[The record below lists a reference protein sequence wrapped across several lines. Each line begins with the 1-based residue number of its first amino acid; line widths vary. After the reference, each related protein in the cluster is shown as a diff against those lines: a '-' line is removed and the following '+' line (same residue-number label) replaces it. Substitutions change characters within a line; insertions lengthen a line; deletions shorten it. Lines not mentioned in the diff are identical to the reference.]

1 MRKTINK
8 IILLNFPLFI
18 IIWLAYWKIFLVN
31 QEVKSYSWT
40 ITIYEQVENKKT
52 SSKINF
58 EKENEISTIELT
70 QDKTLETVSQNIQNQ
85 IITPV
90 IEKNPEIPIY
100 KNEIKISFLW
110 DVMIGW
116 RVKDAIEKHW
126 QSYAFS
132 GTSDYLSKQDAVIF
146 NLETPVTDTWKK
158 FNKKYVFQAKKE
170 HLKWLKTFNDNL
182 YANLANNHFWDY
194 WEEWMINTFKNLTDN
209 WIEYFWAGNNKIEA
223 DTVKIIEVEWVK
235 IWLIA
240 QTCVNPVSFWA
251 SEEKVGNSRFNKD
264 VIKKEILSAINQWS
278 DIVVY
283 NMHCGTEYTNWPNT
297 KQKDYAY
304 FAIDNWADLVIWHHP
319 HWYQPIE
326 IYNDKLIFYSLWD
339 YIFDIF
345 RGRRTQEGIIA
356 NIIITDKKITW
367 SEIIPVYTEWY
378 WNTVISSPEKA
389 NFALNELYEISKK
402 LWSIEWIKEGYI
414 DLIKKNDK

>member
-8 IILLNFPLFI
+8 IIFLNIPLFI
-18 IIWLAYWKIFLVN
+18 IIGLVYWKVFLIDN
-31 QEVKSYSWT
+31 KIKGPKNIAITYNSQEQKLSN
-40 ITIYEQVENKKT
+40 IQ
-52 SSKINF
+52 INSD
-58 EKENEISTIELT
+58 N
-70 QDKTLETVSQNIQNQ
+70 LETRHTIVERL
-85 IITPV
+85 V
-90 IEKNPEIPIY
+90 IEHAITNIIVTEHKEQ
-100 KNEIKISFLW
+100 IKISFLW

-116 RVKDAIEKHW
+116 RVKDAMEKHW

-146 NLETPVTDTWKK
+146 NLETPVTDWWKK
-158 FNKKYVFQAKKE
+158 FNKKYVFNANKD

-194 WEEWMINTFKNLTDN
+194 WEEWMKNTFKNLADN
-209 WIEYFWAGNNKIEA
+209 KIEYFWAGNNKIEA

-235 IWLIA
+235 VWLIA

-251 SEEKVGNSRFNKD
+251 TEYKAGNSRFNKEVLND
-264 VIKKEILSAINQWS
+264 EILSARDKWS

-283 NMHCGTEYTNWPNT
+283 NMHCGTEYTNWPNAE
-297 KQKDYAY
+297 QKEYAH

-326 IYNDKLIFYSLWD
+326 IYKEKLIFYSLWD

-345 RGRRTQEGIIA
+345 RWRRTQEWIIA

-367 SEIIPVYTEWY
+367 AEIIPVYTEWY
-378 WNTVISSPEKA
+378 GNTVISDPKKTS
-389 NFALNELYEISKK
+389 FALDELYEISKK
-402 LWSIEWIKEGYI
+402 IWSIKWIKEGYI
-414 DLIKKNDK
+414 TLK